1 MTNTTK
7 YPFLEDEFYI
17 RWSTLT
23 PENVEKDINYG
34 FELATEKLDKI
45 RNLSADEV
53 TFQNTFLAL
62 EKATEE
68 VARGWG
74 RLNHMDS
81 VCGNDELRV
90 ELNKMLPKVVDF
102 FSQIELDP
110 KIWSA
115 LKAFRDSDAKN
126 DLNAVQQRFVD
137 ETCIEFVSSGA
148 DLPEDKK
155 KRVAEIDAKLS
166 ALTQKFSENVVYSTD
181 DWELVVDDVDRLK
194 GMPAM
199 AIESA
204 RLSALEKELGT
215 KDAPKYRFTLQHPSM
230 LPVMKFADDA
240 SLRKEIWAGGNTVG
254 NTGEWD
260 NTEIIGEVISLRHEK
275 AQLLSK
281 RNFPEM
287 ILEHRMAKS
296 GENAMEFTEKLH
308 AAVQEEYLKDSAA
321 LKAYVAK
328 KEGADE
334 RLLEPWEVG
343 YWTEKRRQE
352 EYDFDGEL
360 LRPYFSVDN
369 VMKGMF
375 DIMSRVFGIR
385 MEEREAVFGG
395 DKEGA
400 VQVWHEEC
408 KFYDVF
414 DHDTGDKLGSFYA
427 DWHPRTGKRGG
438 AWMNSLRTGMPGVE
452 DDQNL
457 GLIIGNMTKPVGDT
471 PALLDHREVETIFHE
486 FGHLLHHILGDV
498 EIKSLSGT
506 SVPWD
511 FVELPSQ
518 ILENYCWDRESLDMF
533 AKHHQTGER
542 IPDELFDKMTAA
554 RNYMIATHYMR
565 QLSMGK
571 LDLSIHL
578 DPSICEGKTLEEVEK
593 LVLEKYRTKLAT
605 DSPSVLRKFNH
616 LFSGAVAYAS
626 GYYSYLW
633 SEVLDADAFTRF
645 KKEGILNPETGRSFR
660 KEVLAVGNS
669 RPADESYRAFMGRD
683 PEFSPLLERAGLA

>member
-1 MTNTTK
+1 MTNMTQ
-7 YPFLEDEFYI
+7 YPFLEDDFYI

-23 PENVEKDINYG
+23 AENVEKDIDQG
-34 FELATEKLDKI
+34 IKLAEEKLDAI
-45 RNLSADEV
+45 RALSADEV
-53 TFQNTFLAL
+53 TFENTFLAL
-62 EKATEE
+62 EEANEE
-68 VARGWG
+68 LGRGWG

-81 VCGNDELRV
+81 VCSNDELRA
-90 ELNKMLPKVVDF
+90 ELNKMLPKVVE
-102 FSQIELDP
+102 FSSSVALDP
-110 KIWSA
+110 KIWLA
-115 LKAFRDSDAKN
+115 LKAFRDSDGMK
-126 DLNAVQQRFVD
+126 DLNSVQQRFVT

-148 DLPEDKK
+148 DLPDDKK
-155 KRVAEIDAKLS
+155 TRVAEIDAKLS
-166 ALTQKFSENVVYSTD
+166 ALTQTFSENVVYSTD
-181 DWELVVDDVDRLK
+181 DWELIVEDADRLK
-194 GMPAM
+194 GLPEM
-199 AIESA
+199 AIEGA
-204 RLSALEKELGT
+204 RLNALEKGHGT
-215 KDAPKYRFTLQHPSM
+215 EAEPKFRFTLQHPSM
-230 LPVMKFADDA
+230 FPILQFAEDA
-240 SLRKEIWAGGNTVG
+240 SLRKEIWEGGNTIG
-254 NTGEWD
+254 NSGEWD
-260 NTEIIGEVISLRHEK
+260 NTEIIGEVIALRHEK
-275 AQLLSK
+275 AQILGK

-296 GENAMEFTEKLH
+296 GEAAMEFTEQLH
-308 AAVQEEYLKDSAA
+308 AQVQEEQLKDNAE

-328 KEGADE
+328 QEGGEE
-334 RLLEPWEVG
+334 RLLEPWETT
-343 YWTEKRRQE
+343 YWAEKRRQE

-360 LRPYFSVDN
+360 LRPYFSVEN
-369 VMKGMF
+369 VMNGMF
-375 DIMSRVFGIR
+375 DIMSRIFGIR
-385 MEEREAVFGG
+385 MEERETVFGG

-408 KFYDVF
+408 AFYDVF
-414 DHDTGDKLGSFYA
+414 DQDSGDKLGSFYA

-533 AKHHQTGER
+533 AKHHETGEN

-554 RNYMIATHYMR
+554 KNYMSASHYMR

-593 LVLEKYRTKLAT
+593 EVLAKYRTKLAT

-645 KKEGILNPETGRSFR
+645 KKEGILNPETGRAFR
-660 KEVLAVGNS
+660 KEILAVGNS

-683 PEFSPLLERAGLA
+683 PEHSPLLERAGLA